1 MKARFEKAYVSFA
14 KMQKSFNRVRK
25 ELEEMSLL
33 FEGWKLDSVDCYHEK
48 FSLGALYGLAGA
60 MGFYDFKDRNI
71 HVPAFYPAG
80 LFPKW
85 YGERQML
92 DVLRH
97 EFGHALADRYMKF
110 FRGGIFKVAF
120 GASYGAKKVF
130 AGGDWTSEYVS
141 KYATTA
147 TQEDFA
153 ETFMLYMKYKG
164 KMPARYLGKRAIVK
178 KWKTVGRIIREIAA
192 LGK

>member
-1 MKARFEKAYVSFA
+1 MKTKLEKAYVSFGA
-14 KMQKSFNRVRK
+14 LQKAFDKVRK
-25 ELEEMSLL
+25 EMEGRGVL
-33 FEGWKLDSVDCYHEK
+33 FEGSRLDEVNCYHER
-48 FSLGALYGLAGA
+48 FSVGGLTGFIGW

-80 LFPKW
+80 LFPMW
-85 YGERQML
+85 YGERKML

-97 EFGHALADRYMKF
+97 EFGHALADRFKKF
-110 FRGGIFKVAF
+110 FCGGVFKEAF
-120 GASYGAKKVF
+120 GASYGTKKVF
-130 AGGDWTSEYVS
+130 AGGDWTNEYVTE
-141 KYATTA
+141 YATTA

-164 KMPARYLGKRAIVK
+164 KMPARYLGKRAIGK